1 MAEKMP
7 PTTGASRKRKTFFEK
22 ATAKKNADAERSKTR
37 VNIGA
42 AAFERWRQLKDQRG
56 LQSDAIV
63 ALFLLDRCEE
73 RCKQWLRA
81 INHPKCG
88 EDTDQE
94 KLKNKSVCSLH
105 FKGEMKKV
113 TLTDTAIPSIFTV
126 ITGSSEHSDPEQ
138 SQPPTRETLSQPRS
152 IQKATCEVGCQTDR
166 IPGKRSVAT
175 QLSKLTL
182 TNYRSAGCQATV
194 ATRSIA
200 VGNIITPSPPLSSTS
215 VKRKAVSPDDRPAKH
230 PLLEL
235 PSFPESV
242 TTTILV
248 DPDEPTQLPSMSE
261 LEKTASEQ
269 APTKPPQDMV
279 KYLVYDDCLL
289 ELFKRC
295 PICSSVCTV
304 QSYTKGTFISVTQKC
319 LHQTCLYT
327 RQWKSQ
333 PLLGSTP
340 AGNLHLSAAVLY
352 TGSSFVQTKRVL
364 NTMHLRTFS
373 RKMHQ
378 NHVDN
383 YILPSV
389 LHKWRS
395 HQTSLLQELK
405 RGPTVTLGGDIRA
418 NIPGRCTKYGSYSM
432 MDLNSNKVV
441 DIQLVQSNL
450 VGSSVHMEKEGLI
463 RSLELLERSG
473 VNVTSLVTDRRT
485 WVEQLIQEQ
494 KPDIDHF
501 YDVWRLC
508 KAIIKKVDAIS
519 KEKDCRMIK
528 SWQKSIE
535 NHLYWSASSSSS
547 EEETVAKW
555 TSLLNHMQNVHI
567 HENPLFP
574 KCLHPPSTHKRK
586 WLKPATKPT
595 YKLKKVLMNK
605 HVLSCVKRLSPLYQ
619 TPVLKGFRSMIPRFA
634 PKSLAF
640 SYLEMLCRLYL
651 AALHFNEN
659 SMLTQANTAAGEDTV
674 QDKDKKKDHASTE
687 YVAELMNLLFNE
699 VIHNPAPFVAE
710 LKEVAFPGLLCSQFV
725 QSETAEAVA
734 GHVST
739 FGCSDDDLTPT

>member
-1 MAEKMP
+1 MQECRR
-7 PTTGASRKRKTFFEK
+7 GRKTSIMSTRRDKF
-22 ATAKKNADAERSKTR
+22 AVRGCTADHTVLHKLPASGDVRVQWVHFMYEADVPDKVSKR
-37 VNIGA
+37 VFVCSHHFASDCFVNLG
-42 AAFERWRQLKDQRG
+42 QYNSG
-56 LQSDAIV
+56 LSRR
-63 ALFLLDRCEE
+63 L
-73 RCKQWLRA
+73 
-81 INHPKCG
+81 
-88 EDTDQE
+88 
-94 KLKNKSVCSLH
+94 KLKRGSVPTLR
-105 FKGEMKKV
+105 GE
-113 TLTDTAIPSIFTV
+113 TAVEQT
-126 ITGSSEHSDPEQ
+126 Q

-182 TNYRSAGCQATV
+182 TNYRSAGCQANV

-200 VGNIITPSPPLSSTS
+200 VGNIITPSPSLSSTS
-215 VKRKAVSPDDRPAKH
+215 VKRKAVSDVPDDRPAKH

-248 DPDEPTQLPSMSE
+248 DPDDPTQLPSMSE

-279 KYLVYDDCLL
+279 KYLVYEDCLL
-289 ELFKRC
+289 ELFKSC

-319 LHQTCLYT
+319 LYPTCLYT

-340 AGNLHLSAAVLY
+340 AGNLHLSAAVVY

-364 NTMHLRTFS
+364 NSMHLRTFS

-389 LHKWRS
+389 LHRWRS

-405 RGPTVTLGGDIRA
+405 QGPTVTLGGDIRA
-418 NIPGRCTKYGSYSM
+418 NIPGRCSKYGSYSM

-441 DIQLVQSNL
+441 DIQLVQSNE

-508 KAIIKKVDAIS
+508 KAISKKVDAIS
-519 KEKDCRMIK
+519 KEKDCHMVK

-567 HENPLFP
+567 HKNPLFP

-634 PKSLAF
+634 PKSVAF

-659 SMLTQANTAAGEDTV
+659 SILTQANTAAGEDMV

-699 VIHNPAPFVAE
+699 VIHNPVPFVAE

-725 QSETAEAVA
+725 QSETTEAVA